1 MSRHVRRRRVP
12 QLLAAAVCVGVAILA
27 MSGVAYGYW
36 TAAGHGTGTAGS
48 AQARMSLSSSDV
60 PTGLYPGGPAAIVR
74 VTLTNTGGG
83 AIKVATMTP
92 SVSSS
97 ASGCSAPGELSLT
110 RLDAL
115 PTALTPGAPADVR
128 YSVAMA
134 PGADLACIGAT
145 FTLTFDATGTV
156 G

>member
-1 MSRHVRRRRVP
+1 MTPHARRRRIP
-12 QLLAAAVCVGVAILA
+12 RILA
-27 MSGVAYGYW
+27 ITLTAGISTLGMSGVAYGYW
-36 TAAGHGTGTAGS
+36 STTASGTGTANAG
-48 AQARMSLSSSDV
+48 QARMSVATSDA
-60 PTGLYPGGPAAIVR
+60 PTGLYPGGPAATIH
-74 VTLTNTGGG
+74 VTLTNTGVG
-83 AIKVATMTP
+83 AIQVTSMTP

-97 ASGCSAPGELSLT
+97 KNGCTSPGELTLT

-115 PTALTPGAPADVR
+115 PPALTPGAPASVN

-134 PGADLACIGAT
+134 NDADVACIGAT